1 MLSDLKVNYGKCDR
15 KPNIYKGS
23 CLDFNKF
30 FSDEIELTFFTPYCN
45 CFDYFEIHKIELW
58 LGDFVSDKEELKNYE
73 TPVLDQI
80 QIH

>member
-30 FSDEIELTFFTPYCN
+30 FSDEIELTFFTPLIVIALTILRYIKLSFGLVTLFLTRRN
-45 CFDYFEIHKIELW
+45 LKITKHR
-58 LGDFVSDKEELKNYE
+58 F
-73 TPVLDQI
+73 
-80 QIH
+80 